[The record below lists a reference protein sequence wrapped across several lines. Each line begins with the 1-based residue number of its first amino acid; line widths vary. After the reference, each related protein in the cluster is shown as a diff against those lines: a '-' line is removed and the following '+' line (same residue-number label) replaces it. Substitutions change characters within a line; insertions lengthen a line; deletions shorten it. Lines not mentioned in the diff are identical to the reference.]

1 MLSPLNEN
9 LSLFDTPVFCGAA
22 RGGGGVKKLR
32 KGYICPCIMKA
43 PLLAKKPE
51 FCVAI
56 TTTEWK
62 GDMTGKV
69 KLGQD

>member
-1 MLSPLNEN
+1 
-9 LSLFDTPVFCGAA
+9 
-22 RGGGGVKKLR
+22 
-32 KGYICPCIMKA
+32 MKA

>member
-1 MLSPLNEN
+1 M
-9 LSLFDTPVFCGAA
+9 G
-22 RGGGGVKKLR
+22 RGGLGVGGKGLR
-32 KGYICPCIMKA
+32 KGNICPCIMKA

-56 TTTEWK
+56 TTTEST

-69 KLGQD
+69 KLGQH